1 MGTLKCPHRVD
12 VVEKSFFNT
21 FSTEGQSPLAPQL
34 VGKQQE
40 DLENQ
45 FMCGDCLLV
54 SHMEDV

>member
-1 MGTLKCPHRVD
+1 MSPQGGCSGKVI
-12 VVEKSFFNT
+12 FNT